1 MRKCAAMNIF
11 QQKAGWQQA
20 VIWLVG
26 FMMTCM
32 IGLIWWLH
40 SGVIQEP
47 PATIFAAARLEIQQ
61 KDILTLDENTEWLLR
76 TGTASAQSPLTQQLA
91 IAGWTY
97 VDQMGAGWFYKKQ
110 GEQLIVSC
118 RLYSPR
124 YQICQSSVPLVEENS
139 NE

>member
-32 IGLIWWLH
+32 IGVIWWLH